1 MWGLSGEPA
10 KGTFSMRGAPCVK
23 ASVCIEGGRDDT
35 VCCRV
40 AGAEYP
46 GFCLPPT
53 ECSAK
58 GAQYDPPAKLP
69 AQLGPEETRADV
81 MLKGAV
87 LGAVAI
93 GIVFLTLQSGRK

>member
-1 MWGLSGEPA
+1 
-10 KGTFSMRGAPCVK
+10 
-23 ASVCIEGGRDDT
+23 
-35 VCCRV
+35 V
-40 AGAEYP
+40 AGADYP
-46 GFCLPPT
+46 GFCLSPT

-58 GAQYDPPAKLP
+58 GAQYDPPAELP
-69 AQLGPEETRADV
+69 GKLGPQETRADV